1 MLSQK
6 HPTMHPYK
14 IMSDILRELKKSVE
28 RYNLIAIPTEKE
40 LYFLIAN
47 TYLTKIIFNAILYVK
62 NNFMD
67 YAINYTEQITKQLKT
82 KLDNSTYHFT
92 IETLTK
98 YIDKS
103 IKCDFLDYDNN
114 IFDIANDL
122 SNLTYGDLLQDP
134 LTYFNTT
141 LDSCDYALMEH
152 TPNKT
157 IKKYIKE
164 FMQNDFLI
172 YATNTPINRLN
183 HFTIFDY

>member
-1 MLSQK
+1 M
-6 HPTMHPYK
+6 
-14 IMSDILRELKKSVE
+14 IMSDILRELKKSSE

-67 YAINYTEQITKQLKT
+67 YAIDYTEQITKQLKI
-82 KLDNSTYHFT
+82 KLDNGTYHFT
-92 IETLTK
+92 IKTLIK

-103 IKCDFLDYDNN
+103 IKCDFLDYNNN
-114 IFDIANDL
+114 IFNIANDYIS

-134 LTYFNTT
+134 LTYFNTI
-141 LDSCDYALMEH
+141 LDDIELEH

-172 YATNTPINRLN
+172 YATDTPINQLN

>member
-1 MLSQK
+1 
-6 HPTMHPYK
+6 
-14 IMSDILRELKKSVE
+14 MSDILRELKQSANKG
-28 RYNLIAIPTEKE
+28 LIAIPTEKE
-40 LYFLIAN
+40 LYNLIIN
-47 TYLTKIIFNAILYVK
+47 TYLIKMIFNSVLYVK
-62 NNFMD
+62 KDFLD
-67 YAINYTEQITKQLKT
+67 YAINYVLQITNQLKL
-82 KLDNSTYHFT
+82 KLDNGTYHFT

-114 IFDIANDL
+114 IFNIANDYIL
-122 SNLTYGDLLQDP
+122 SNLTYGDLLQDS

-141 LDSCDYALMEH
+141 LNNCDYALMEH

-172 YATNTPINRLN
+172 YATDTPINQLN
-183 HFTIFDY
+183 HFTIYDY

>member
-1 MLSQK
+1 M
-6 HPTMHPYK
+6 
-14 IMSDILRELKKSVE
+14 IMSDILRELKKSSE
-28 RYNLIAIPTEKE
+28 RYNPIAIPTEKE

-67 YAINYTEQITKQLKT
+67 YAIDYTEQITKQLKT
-82 KLDNSTYHFT
+82 KLDNGTYHFT
-92 IETLTK
+92 IKTLIK

-103 IKCDFLDYDNN
+103 IKCDFLDYNNN
-114 IFDIANDL
+114 IFDIANDYIS

-134 LTYFNTT
+134 LTYFNTI
-141 LDSCDYALMEH
+141 LDDNIELEH

-172 YATNTPINRLN
+172 YATDVPINQLN
-183 HFTIFDY
+183 HLTIFDY